1 MKITKMV
8 AGSLAVL
15 AMLAAVG
22 RAEERAKPN
31 PLVPLKVDVVF
42 SEYEGE
48 KKVVSLPYTLAVNAN
63 EREYYVAGASPQTNL
78 RMGVNVPVGT
88 EKDGQ
93 VHYEYVGTHLDCQ
106 AASADEG
113 RFRVFLGA
121 SRSSLYF
128 PSTDSEKKSVG
139 WEGILAQNGQPMIRR
154 FDTQFNLL
162 MRDGQ
167 TIENTLA
174 TDPVSGRIWRIVVT
188 LHVVK

>member
-1 MKITKMV
+1 ML

-15 AMLAAVG
+15 AMLAAAG
-22 RAEERAKPN
+22 RAEDKPSR

-63 EREYYVAGASPQTNL
+63 ERENSAFVIGGTATTNL

-88 EKDGQ
+88 EKDGR

-106 AASADEG
+106 ATSAEED
-113 RFRVFLGA
+113 RFRVFLSA

-139 WEGILAQNGQPMIRR
+139 YEGTLQANGQPMIRR

-167 TIENTLA
+167 TIENTMA
-174 TDPVSGRIWRIVVT
+174 TDPVSGRVWRIVVT